1 MNCYQNMINRVTD
14 IICENISAKRNYILI
29 GDNSSGKSDILRMVM
44 ENKLGQAVYF
54 IDSVNRTFDANKVE
68 FYSKS
73 YQYASFDPECV
84 ISQRIMPFNYNL
96 QDTFKAAGCIEQL
109 YDKYSES
116 IISMCQAFL
125 KKQIQIVREE
135 IGAGLMENKVLID
148 GEEMKLSS
156 GYQAIIRL
164 FSELLYFCDVLK
176 IQKWE
181 NGFVIIDELDEY
193 LSPKYSARILNF
205 LQDQF
210 PHFNFLISTHSID
223 LVNNTKDIILIVLK
237 GLTYQLYSMNEIKSK
252 VSAEDIF
259 ADLFFQD
266 KMVHVS
272 NNDGVDDELRR
283 LLNLKI
289 AGIWDVKA
297 ENELRQ
303 IKYKDILPHQQMIY
317 KQIEEW

>member
-1 MNCYQNMINRVTD
+1 
-14 IICENISAKRNYILI
+14 
-29 GDNSSGKSDILRMVM
+29 
-44 ENKLGQAVYF
+44 
-54 IDSVNRTFDANKVE
+54 
-68 FYSKS
+68 
-73 YQYASFDPECV
+73 
-84 ISQRIMPFNYNL
+84 
-96 QDTFKAAGCIEQL
+96 
-109 YDKYSES
+109 
-116 IISMCQAFL
+116 
-125 KKQIQIVREE
+125 
-135 IGAGLMENKVLID
+135 MENKVLID

-252 VSAEDIF
+252 VKVGNKQGDALEW
-259 ADLFFQD
+259 L
-266 KMVHVS
+266 
-272 NNDGVDDELRR
+272 
-283 LLNLKI
+283 
-289 AGIWDVKA
+289 
-297 ENELRQ
+297 
-303 IKYKDILPHQQMIY
+303 ILI
-317 KQIEEW
+317 